1 MVRIL
6 LVEGNNM
13 EAGGVETYLLNV
25 LSQIKRNNLVIDILV
40 PGKIVSETI
49 ADRFRSFECR
59 ILELHMKQG
68 SLKETMRFFNKLKR
82 YLSKNKYDV
91 IHVNTGNLRVEAV
104 CLALAKQKGV
114 ATRIA
119 HSHNVTLPG
128 SVAKE
133 TARKAFRSVVL
144 HCATD
149 FLACSPEAAK
159 TLVGEMHCGKVK
171 IAKNGINTEDYRFD
185 PYVREKI
192 RKENGWEGRFV
203 VGCIAR
209 IALQKNQLFMLQV
222 VKKMALKNARVL
234 LTMVGKGDD
243 EYEQQVKEEVKRLD
257 LDGNVQFLGERNDI
271 NELVQGMDLHVLPSN
286 WEGLGIANIE
296 AQASGLRCVCSDRV
310 SQAADVTGLV
320 EFISL
325 EKSPD
330 FWAERL
336 ARYDNGY
343 ERKDTTDMIKEK
355 GYDITS
361 SAQIIGRIYNRHPGS
376 GGGTVSV
383 T

>member
-1 MVRIL
+1 MVKIL
-6 LVEGNNM
+6 LVEGKNM

-25 LSQIKRNNLVIDILV
+25 LSQIRRNNLVIDVLV

-59 ILELHMKQG
+59 ILELHMKQQG
-68 SLKETMRFFNKLKR
+68 SLKETMIFINKLKR

-104 CLALAKQKGV
+104 CLALAKQEGV

-128 SVAKE
+128 STAKE
-133 TARKAFRSVVL
+133 IVRKAFRAVIL
-144 HCATD
+144 QCATD
-149 FLACSPEAAK
+149 FLACSPEAAD
-159 TLVGEMHCGKVK
+159 TLVGEKHCGKVQ
-171 IAKNGINTEDYRFD
+171 IAKNGINADDYRFD
-185 PYVREKI
+185 PCVREKI
-192 RKENGWEGRFV
+192 RKENGWDGRFV

-222 VKKMALKNARVL
+222 VKKMALENAKVL
-234 LTMVGKGDD
+234 LAMVGKGDD
-243 EYEQQVKEEVKRLD
+243 EYEQQVKEEVKELD

-286 WEGLGIANIE
+286 WEGLGIVNIE

-310 SQAADVTGLV
+310 SREADVTGLV
-320 EFISL
+320 EFIPL
-325 EKSPD
+325 EKGPD
-330 FWAERL
+330 FWADRL
-336 ARYDNGY
+336 ARYNNGY
-343 ERKDTTDMIKEK
+343 ERKDTADMIKEK
-355 GYDITS
+355 GYDVNS
-361 SAQIIGRIYNRHPGS
+361 SAQIIGRIYNRPLK
-376 GGGTVSV
+376 GGVHSQ
-383 T
+383 